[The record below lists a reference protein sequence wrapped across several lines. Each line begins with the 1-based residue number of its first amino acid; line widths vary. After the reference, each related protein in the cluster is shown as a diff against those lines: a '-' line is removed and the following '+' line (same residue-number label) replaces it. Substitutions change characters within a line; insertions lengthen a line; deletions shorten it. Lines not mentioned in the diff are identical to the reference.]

1 MSLAESF
8 ERLLLSWLSP
18 AGSRARLL
26 ILTYHRVLPQAD
38 ALMPDEPDA
47 EIFAAQ
53 IEVLGKYCK
62 VLPLPHAIR
71 GLKCGSLPQR
81 AACITFDDGYANNLH
96 VALPVLEANRM
107 SATVFMAVD
116 AIRRGIMWND
126 LVIEAV
132 RAAPGSM
139 DVSALGMQAIDL
151 ASTARSSAIDSL
163 LAKMKYLPLGERW
176 LRACDLYKANAHGD
190 APRLMLQEA
199 EVAEIA
205 RRGHDVGAHTVNHPI
220 LRELAEIDARREIEE
235 SGRWVADVIGSYPK
249 SFAYPNGRPDRD
261 YNASHV
267 SMVRD
272 AGFELAVSTSWG
284 CASGRSDIYQ
294 LPRCAP
300 WDLRSRLFSLRLAKN
315 YLMYSA

>member
-1 MSLAESF
+1 M
-8 ERLLLSWLSP
+8 
-18 AGSRARLL
+18 
-26 ILTYHRVLPQAD
+26 
-38 ALMPDEPDA
+38 
-47 EIFAAQ
+47 
-53 IEVLGKYCK
+53 
-62 VLPLPHAIR
+62 LPLPDAIQC
-71 GLKCGSLPQR
+71 LKSGSLPQR
-81 AACITFDDGYANNLH
+81 AASITFDDGYANNLH
-96 VALPVLEANRM
+96 VALPVLEAHRM

-126 LVIEAV
+126 VIIEAV
-132 RAAPGSM
+132 RAASGSM
-139 DVSALGMQAIDL
+139 DVSALGMEAIDL
-151 ASTARSSAIDSL
+151 ASTARSAAVDGL
-163 LAKMKYLPLGERW
+163 LAKMKYLPLEERW
-176 LRACDLYKANAHGD
+176 TRACDVYKANARGD
-190 APRLMLQEA
+190 PPRLMLQET

-220 LRELAEIDARREIEE
+220 LRELAEVDARREIQE

-267 SMVRD
+267 DMVRD

-284 CASGRSDIYQ
+284 CASRRSDIYQ

-300 WDLRSRLFSLRLAKN
+300 WDLRSRSFSLRLAKN